1 MEKRALHHI
10 FGRLP
15 LIVFLSVVLVGAVA
29 SSLARRGEVE
39 GFESANFGSTEEIV
53 SAAIKKDFADA
64 KVEIKMDD
72 ATGMKKWFV
81 YVNNLPPFNAP
92 AQIVYSF
99 GYRAKTL
106 VQIDIVWDLVTA
118 NRQNPERIRRAI
130 EGLIDSY
137 SSFDWVDGN
146 IITGYFL
153 GNIDNGGPSRF
164 LFFRG
169 ISRQKRMI
177 ALLGWPVYA
186 KLGSKIEGIGADFA
200 KLGRVSAIY
209 QVNATTT
216 DARR

>member
-1 MEKRALHHI
+1 MKKRALHRI

-15 LIVFLSVVLVGAVA
+15 LIVFLSVLLVGAMA

-53 SAAIKKDFADA
+53 SAAIRKDFADA
-64 KVEIKMDD
+64 KVEAKMDD
-72 ATGMKKWFV
+72 VTGMKKWFV
-81 YVNNLPPFNAP
+81 YVNNLPPFNVP
-92 AQIVYSF
+92 AQIVYGF

-106 VQIDIVWDLVTA
+106 VQIDIVWDLVAA

-137 SSFDWVDGN
+137 SSFDWAEGN

-153 GNIDNGGPSRF
+153 GNVDSGSPLRF

-186 KLGSKIEGIGADFA
+186 KLGRKGEGVGADFA
-200 KLGRVSAIY
+200 KLGRISAIY
-209 QVNATTT
+209 QVNATAT